1 MKNTINNNEIPT
13 ILLRIFA
20 FIAFAVLCSIALS
33 LPSKAQTSNNV
44 EKWTVTKTQV
54 GDYEIVM
61 KDGEPAYEYDWQE
74 TSIDHYDCYV
84 DYNRDLIRFM
94 NKAKSV

>member
-61 KDGEPAYEYDWQE
+61 RTDEELEYIL
-74 TSIDHYDCYV
+74 S
-84 DYNRDLIRFM
+84 LIKQSLKK
-94 NKAKSV
+94 NKK